1 MTKDHINS
9 SLSFPVFI
17 GYRIHQ
23 LLLLHFI
30 VLSHT
35 SQQHKTTIY
44 NFFLPRS
51 SFSFIF
57 TIARSASQKGRGQQ
71 ATIKLQ
77 VQVQVRKI
85 PKNLS
90 CDWSMR
96 FMKVIFLGLS
106 LVRTSLLY
114 KDWTTVICSCVCALC
129 RQKYSSSV
137 QVVYSTVYSTVP
149 FI

>member
-1 MTKDHINS
+1 MDPFDQGPYKQFFVIYSVYWIYDTPAVITKFYSIVTHQPTTKNN
-9 SLSFPVFI
+9 SFPP
-17 GYRIHQ
+17 
-23 LLLLHFI
+23 
-30 VLSHT
+30 
-35 SQQHKTTIY
+35 IY

-51 SFSFIF
+51 TFSFIF

-77 VQVQVRKI
+77 VQVQVWKI

-129 RQKYSSSV
+129 RQK
-137 QVVYSTVYSTVP
+137 
-149 FI
+149 